1 MEPHLFAEPVSAVIE
16 KLRSDQE
23 KGLTASEA
31 QARLSRDGANKL
43 AEAIPPAWWKKLL
56 EQFNQLVIWILLAAT
71 ILSGILGDWLE
82 AAAIFAI
89 VLLNA
94 LLGFFQERK
103 AEEALSS
110 LRKLSSPGAKVL
122 RDGSLHNIAAEE
134 LVCGDIV
141 ELEAGDRV
149 PADVRLIS
157 SFGLKMQEAALTGES
172 SPVEKDADV
181 ILPNESTIGERINMA
196 FMGTNAVAGK
206 GIGLVAATGMKSELG
221 RIAGFLQT
229 EEREPTPLQKRL
241 QELGRVLIVACLALV
256 AIISFCNC
264 CVAKR

>member
-1 MEPHLFAEPVSAVIE
+1 MVAEIHRAVQSARYLDSARRDDSFRVSRRLA
-16 KLRSDQE
+16 RS
-23 KGLTASEA
+23 G
-31 QARLSRDGANKL
+31 
-43 AEAIPPAWWKKLL
+43 
-56 EQFNQLVIWILLAAT
+56 
-71 ILSGILGDWLE
+71 GDL
-82 AAAIFAI
+82 AI

-103 AEEALSS
+103 AEQALSS

-122 RDGSLHNIAAEE
+122 RNGSLHNIAAEE
-134 LVCGDIV
+134 LVRGDIV

-149 PADVRLIS
+149 PADLRLIS

-172 SPVEKDADV
+172 TPVEKDADV
-181 ILPNESTIGERINMA
+181 ILPNEATIGERLNVV

-206 GIGLVAATGMKSELG
+206 GRGVVAATGMKSELG

-241 QELGRVLIVACLALV
+241 AGTWVAC
-256 AIISFCNC
+256 
-264 CVAKR
+264 

>member
-1 MEPHLFAEPVSAVIE
+1 M
-16 KLRSDQE
+16 
-23 KGLTASEA
+23 
-31 QARLSRDGANKL
+31 
-43 AEAIPPAWWKKLL
+43 L

-71 ILSGILGDWLE
+71 ILSGVLGDWLE

-134 LVCGDIV
+134 LVRGDIV

-181 ILPNESTIGERINMA
+181 ILPNESTIGERINMV
-196 FMGTNAVAGK
+196 FMGTSAVAGK
-206 GIGLVAATGMKSELG
+206 GRGLVAATGMASELG
-221 RIAGFLQT
+221 RIAGFCKPKSVS
-229 EEREPTPLQKRL
+229 RR
-241 QELGRVLIVACLALV
+241 RCRSVCRNLA
-256 AIISFCNC
+256 AS
-264 CVAKR
+264 